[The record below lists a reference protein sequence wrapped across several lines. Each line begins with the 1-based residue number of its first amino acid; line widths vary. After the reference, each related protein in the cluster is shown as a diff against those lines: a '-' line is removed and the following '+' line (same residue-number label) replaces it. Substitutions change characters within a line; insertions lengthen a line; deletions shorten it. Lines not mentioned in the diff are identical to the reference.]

1 MAKKTVLRNLLS
13 KWGILSIEMQKAYTA
28 DENLINKGLMD
39 DIENVQANI
48 EGIQENNENEGV
60 IEADYTVD
68 SNNEVLEG
76 QQDIFEGASL

>member
-1 MAKKTVLRNLLS
+1 
-13 KWGILSIEMQKAYTA
+13 MQKAYTA